1 MKERVSPSLQNAC
14 AIFLLF
20 IIGCQFPAGEP
31 ETPVSSDTTP
41 PAVAITNPAD
51 NATLKDDV
59 LIQAEASDDVAILD
73 VTFYDGSALLYTDT
87 EVPYEYEWI
96 LFGKDNGVHQ
106 IRVAARDASGNTSED
121 AVDVTVDI
129 ISADMPVPSVF
140 INIFPVNS
148 VLSFT
153 SGTPGA
159 TIFTGTSTNVNAL
172 QPDSW
177 RAGSDIVLS
186 STGTLKVFARAEK
199 DGMKDSPVFVEAM
212 TVDVSFPK
220 AAGQPGSDAVHMD
233 DAAIIAWAT
242 GYVNYHVG
250 ADCDEVWQTPEKALG
265 KAAGDSF
272 DIVCLGNGG
281 DITLTFSSPVTDSPG
296 ADFAVFENSVSDTFL
311 EIAYVE
317 VSSNGRDFVRF
328 DCVSL
333 TESPV
338 SAFGTIDPEHINGV
352 GGRYRQGYGNPF
364 DLSYLRYK
372 EEVLNGTVD
381 VSCITHVRIVDIQ
394 GNPDSGVTDYDSFSN
409 IIYDP
414 YRCYGSGGF
423 DLEAVAVLHQSG

>member
-1 MKERVSPSLQNAC
+1 MKKRVLPMLQTGAL
-14 AIFLLF
+14 IILLCLN
-20 IIGCQFPAGEP
+20 GCQFPAGKP

-41 PAVAITNPAD
+41 PAVVITNPAD
-51 NATLKDDV
+51 DAALDDDV
-59 LIQAEASDDVAILD
+59 LIQAEVSDDVGILD
-73 VTFYDGSALLYTDT
+73 VSFYDGAALLYTDT
-87 EVPYEYEWI
+87 GAPYEYEWMI
-96 LFGKDNGVHQ
+96 FGKDNGVHR
-106 IRVAARDASGNTSED
+106 IRVVARDTSGNTSED

-140 INIFPVNS
+140 INIFPLNS
-148 VLSFT
+148 VISFT

-159 TIFTGTSTNVNAL
+159 ALCIGTSSNVNAPL
-172 QPDSW
+172 PDSW
-177 RAGSDIVLS
+177 RAGSDIMLS
-186 STGTLKVFARAEK
+186 SAGTLKVFARAEK
-199 DGMKDSPVFVEAM
+199 EGMKASPVFMEAI
-212 TVDVSFPK
+212 TVAVDFPK

-242 GYVNYHVG
+242 GYVNYHPG
-250 ADCDEVWQTPEKALG
+250 TDCDEGWQTPEKALG

-281 DITLTFSSPVTDSPG
+281 DITLTFSSPVTDRAG

-338 SAFGTIDPEHINGV
+338 PAFGTINPEHINGV
-352 GGRYRQGYGNPF
+352 GGRYRQGFGNPF

-372 EEVLNGTVD
+372 EEVLDGTVD
-381 VSCITHVRIVDIQ
+381 VSCITHVRIVDIR
-394 GNPDSGVTDYDSFSN
+394 GNPDSGVTDYDSFGN

-423 DLEAVAVLHQSG
+423 DLEAVAVLHRSG